1 MTTVFFRYFSVRTS
15 AAQAIAADDLLEK
28 CHSAVSESVC
38 QPDTTMQQHTEEGA
52 VTLTDRGNGKLL
64 GKRIML
70 RLHGTSI
77 TDGCTKQFYCFPSH
91 SFMKIWNQIKTLQL
105 LHQCTESFMV
115 SLIYEGLMSW
125 NFLYIAWVALYC
137 FGIVKVL
144 DHVKY
149 PLSTEWMTKNTHL

>member
-77 TDGCTKQFYCFPSH
+77 TDRCTTQFYCIPSH
-91 SFMKIWNQIKTLQL
+91 SFMKI
-105 LHQCTESFMV
+105 
-115 SLIYEGLMSW
+115 
-125 NFLYIAWVALYC
+125 
-137 FGIVKVL
+137 
-144 DHVKY
+144 
-149 PLSTEWMTKNTHL
+149 